1 MDFRDNRVSV
11 LTDGTLM
18 IHNTVDSDKGT
29 YQCVVRTPNQE
40 IRTNKVQLTYSR
52 GIRIVHY
59 SLVMNTVYKEI
70 KYSPIFIFA
79 PFVLVISEQILS

>member
-1 MDFRDNRVSV
+1 MRFDTEQRGGSYFSIEVDLQDNRVAM

-29 YQCVVRTPNQE
+29 YQCVARTPNQE

-52 GIRIVHY
+52 GNH
-59 SLVMNTVYKEI
+59 LQTLK
-70 KYSPIFIFA
+70 
-79 PFVLVISEQILS
+79 